1 MSLAQG
7 ASFSFSLSVLVFCTN
22 LNPVSSGRI
31 LIPGPPLGSRWVV
44 VNKVA
49 AELVRAGHDVT
60 MLVTEG
66 MEDSIRDRENFSLLT
81 TRHTDA
87 LRYYKERANK
97 RVSLTPTQGV
107 LSTGGPVLR
116 AVLAVRA
123 DHAKLYELL
132 ASECEATF
140 RQVIGRQ
147 RTRSNLGL
155 LVADLGTAAELP
167 GVLNG
172 TEIDVVLSDFLSP
185 CAVILARHLG
195 RPVVSLARGTP
206 GGYDLTAAGVPMP
219 PAYVPQLGLALT
231 DDMTFLQRLEN
242 VFVQV
247 VTSSLT
253 GRVLLRPFDR
263 LARELT
269 GVTVAELLASTDLW
283 LRHTDPLCETPRPR
297 MPNMVYIGGIT
308 AERPK
313 PLTQELE
320 ESLAKVSGE
329 NIAVVSFGSMIDHFD
344 ADLAEVLSTALGRL
358 PYKVV
363 WRYRGQPPRHLGN
376 NTVLLPWLPQN
387 DLLGDRQSRLFVTVS
402 YPSLLKATGDRRTRL
417 FVTHGGASGVQEAQY
432 HGVPLVGVPLFR
444 DQFSNLARVEAL
456 GTGRAVRLR
465 ELTADSLHRALQ
477 DVTNNHTYRENARRL
492 SRLYRDQSETPMQ
505 RAVWWVSHV
514 IRHGGLPHIRSRATQ
529 LPLHQYLMIG
539 DVKKSN

>member
-22 LNPVSSGRI
+22 LNPVSLGRI
-31 LIPGPPLGSRWVV
+31 LIPGPPLGSRWAV

-49 AELVRAGHDVT
+49 AELVRAGHEVT

-66 MEDSIRDRENFSLLT
+66 TEDSIRDRGKFSLLT
-81 TRHTDA
+81 TRHPDA
-87 LRYYKERANK
+87 LRYYKQRANK
-97 RVSLTPTQGV
+97 RVSLTPSQGV
-107 LSTGGPVLR
+107 LRLVPEDLYSALSYVL
-116 AVLAVRA
+116 
-123 DHAKLYELL
+123 DHAKLYELF

-140 RQVIGRQ
+140 QQ
-147 RTRSNLGL
+147 
-155 LVADLGTAAELP
+155 

-172 TEIDVVLSDFLSP
+172 TEFDVVLSDFLSP

-219 PAYVPQLGLALT
+219 PAYVPQLGLTLT

-242 VFVQV
+242 VLVQL

-253 GRVLLRPFDR
+253 GSVLLRPFDR
-263 LARELT
+263 LAREQT
-269 GVTVAELLASTDLW
+269 GVSVAELLASTDLW
-283 LRHTDPLCETPRPR
+283 LRHTDPLCETPRPV

-320 ESLAKVSGE
+320 ESLAKVAGE

-363 WRYRGQPPRHLGN
+363 WRYRGPSPRHLGN

-387 DLLGDRQSRLFVTVS
+387 DLL
-402 YPSLLKATGDRRTRL
+402 GDRRTRL

-432 HGVPLVGVPLFR
+432 HGVPIVGVPLFR

-456 GTGRAVRLR
+456 GTGRAVRLG

-492 SRLYRDQSETPMQ
+492 SRLYRDQPETPMQ
-505 RAVWWVSHV
+505 RAVWWISHV
-514 IRHGGLPHIRSRATQ
+514 IRHGGLPHIRSRFEE
-529 LPLHQYLMIG
+529 
-539 DVKKSN
+539 V